1 MKRTTSLFTLAFFT
15 CSHLIAQKA
24 LVDWSEVDKRSV
36 WGPYLSHITK
46 GHGDELLTLQVKG
59 SGLLGGK
66 QTPIFT
72 RYDRHWTPV
81 LEKDPFN
88 GNSKMG
94 IYSLEEF
101 NDNLF
106 LLTKAWGS
114 NAQAYTL
121 QAFPI
126 NPTTLEAGTSRDLV
140 SFDSRHKKIAASIT
154 TGTSNDKAL
163 VLLFATEP
171 YDLDEDRKY
180 YMGVWDNQFN
190 KQWERTTTLP
200 YSSKF
205 IILKGQQVSNQGD
218 VYLACRQYEKEVIN
232 NPLQGIIDNM
242 SPYKYKLF
250 VYSKNDS
257 LPHEYTVELKGRFVH
272 DAMLQFDN
280 KGNLMIAGLYKNN
293 IAGRVSGSFIA
304 MLDKT
309 TQQITIRKMEAFSS
323 DNLLTRVAADGCGST
338 EASDPGLDP
347 AFKLVGGNKRDD
359 GSIDLLAEYNTVSHH
374 SSVNL
379 ASSSMMD
386 QTTYKAYDVVVVSFK
401 PDGKIIYTHLPK
413 KQEESPF
420 WTHISIRYM
429 NHGNDLVLFYNDNK
443 KNVAGQL
450 SQNPQATDS
459 LGNSVF
465 VMATINANGEVRLQV
480 PFSNDDPEMMADLI
494 HCHPMGADVMSLY
507 VYKTR
512 KFARSQ
518 FQLGLLKLE

>member
-1 MKRTTSLFTLAFFT
+1 MKRATPLFVLAFFT
-15 CSHLIAQKA
+15 CSHLMAQKA

-36 WGPYLSHITK
+36 WGPYLSHIAK
-46 GHGDELLTLQVKG
+46 GHGDEIITLQVKG

-66 QTPIFT
+66 QTPTFT
-72 RYDRHWTPV
+72 RYDRHWNPV
-81 LEKDPFN
+81 LEKVPFN
-88 GNSKMG
+88 GSSKMG

-114 NAQAYTL
+114 NAEAYTL
-121 QAFPI
+121 QALPI
-126 NPTTLEAGTSRDLV
+126 DPVTLEAGTARDLV
-140 SFDSRHKKIAASIT
+140 SFDSRHKKINASIT

-171 YDLDEDRKY
+171 YDLNEDRKY
-180 YMGVWDNQFN
+180 YMGVWDNKFS
-190 KQWERTTTLP
+190 KQWERITYLP
-200 YSSKF
+200 YSAKF
-205 IILKGQQVSNQGD
+205 IILKGQRVSTRGD

-232 NPLQGIIDNM
+232 NPLQGTIDNM

-257 LPHEYTVELKGRFVH
+257 LPREYTVDLKGKFVH
-272 DAMLQFDN
+272 DAILDFDN
-280 KGNLMIAGLYKNN
+280 NGNLIIAGLYKNN
-293 IAGRVSGSFIA
+293 LSGRVSGSFIA
-304 MLDKT
+304 KLDKS
-309 TQQITIRKMEAFSS
+309 TQQITISKMEALPTG
-323 DNLLTRVAADGCGST
+323 NLLTRVAADGCGS
-338 EASDPGLDP
+338 ADANDPGLDP
-347 AFKLVGGNKRDD
+347 AFKLVGGNQRDD
-359 GSIDLLAEYNTVSHH
+359 GSIDLLAEHNTVSHH
-374 SSVNL
+374 SSVSL
-379 ASSSMMD
+379 ATSSMVD
-386 QTTYKAYDVVVVSFK
+386 QTTYKANDVVVVSFK
-401 PDGKIIYTHLPK
+401 PDGRIIYTHLPK

-450 SQNPQATDS
+450 SQSLQAADS

-465 VMATINANGEVRLQV
+465 VMATINANGEVRRQV

-494 HCHPMGADVMSLY
+494 HCHPMGADAMSLY

-518 FQLGLLKLE
+518 FQLGLLTLQ